1 MAIADRTYTL
11 SPEAQRMI
19 DDASC
24 FIDGRWERGEG
35 PETTKLNPTTG
46 QPLGR
51 FSAAGSG
58 QVQRAVQAAHR
69 AHTEGVWSRV
79 DPAERSATLF
89 RLAKL
94 MEDNAELL
102 KEVVVA
108 DVGSPISLAQSLQ
121 LEGALFNVRW
131 FAGAASRG
139 PDGWYEQG
147 MTIDEP
153 VGGTHPGLASTG
165 ILVREPIGVVAA
177 ITAYN
182 FPFTLAIWKMGGAL
196 AAGCTVVLQ
205 PSPRATLSTV
215 ALWRLIEQL
224 ELPAGVVNLV
234 LGDAEVGRQL
244 TTHPLVDM
252 VSFTGSDKV
261 GGEVMAQAGRS
272 IKKVVLELGGKS
284 ANILLPGT
292 DVKAAVAPSLLRLV
306 TNAGQRCGAT
316 SRIFVHD
323 ADYDAFTEAARDYWD
338 QLITGD
344 PRDPATIVGP
354 LIDERHR
361 EFVQS
366 HISRALEDGANV
378 VAGGADPPS
387 ELSGGFFVSPL
398 LLGGLANDSEFC
410 QEEQFG
416 PVGAVLRYSNVEEAI
431 ALANAS
437 RYGLNA
443 NVFGPTP
450 EAIRVARRI
459 KAGNV
464 TVNGGGR
471 IRPDAPWG
479 GYGHSG
485 VGREAGNEGFREF
498 FEIKHIQWPI
508 R

>member
-1 MAIADRTYTL
+1 MAITANTFTLGAD
-11 SPEAQRMI
+11 AQRMI
-19 DDASC
+19 DPAGC
-24 FIDGRWERGEG
+24 YIDGRWESGEG
-35 PETTKLNPTTG
+35 AGTTKLNPTTG
-46 QPLGR
+46 QPLGSFR
-51 FSAAGSG
+51 SASHD
-58 QVQRAVQAAHR
+58 QVDRAVQAAHR
-69 AHTEGVWSRV
+69 AHADGVWRSV
-79 DPAERSATLF
+79 DPAERSAVLF
-89 RLAKL
+89 KLAAS
-94 MEDNAELL
+94 MAEHGELL
-102 KEVVVA
+102 KEIVVA
-108 DVGSPISLAQSLQ
+108 DVGTPISLAQSLQ
-121 LEGALFNVRW
+121 LEGALFNIRW
-131 FAGAASRG
+131 FAAAAGRG

-182 FPFTLAIWKMGGAL
+182 FPFTLAIWKLGGAL

-224 ELPAGVVNLV
+224 GLPAGTVNLV
-234 LGDAEVGRQL
+234 LGDGDIGRRL

-252 VSFTGSDKV
+252 VTFTGSDGV
-261 GGEVMAQAGRS
+261 GGEVAAQAGRQ

-292 DVKAAVAPSLLRLV
+292 DVQAAVAPSLLRLV

-316 SRIFVHD
+316 SRIFVHER
-323 ADYDAFTEAARDYWD
+323 DYDDFVAAAQAYWP
-338 QLITGD
+338 QLTTGD

-354 LIDERHR
+354 LIDERHL
-361 EFVQS
+361 EFVRG
-366 HISRALEDGANV
+366 HIERALGGGATV
-378 VAGGADPPS
+378 LAGGGDPPA
-387 ELSGGFFVSPL
+387 EFAGGFFLSPV
-398 LLGGLANDSEFC
+398 LLGDLRNDSEFC

-416 PVGAVLRYSNVEEAI
+416 PVGAVLRYADVEQAVE
-431 ALANAS
+431 LANAS

-443 NVFGPTP
+443 NVFGPTA

-459 KAGNV
+459 RAGNV
-464 TVNGGGR
+464 TINGGGR

>member
-1 MAIADRTYTL
+1 MTL
-11 SPEAQRMI
+11 TDVTFALSSDAQRLI
-19 DDASC
+19 DEPGC
-24 FIDGRWERGEG
+24 FIDGHWDPGEA
-35 PETTKLNPTTG
+35 EATTKLNPTTG
-46 QPLGR
+46 EALGVFR
-51 FSAAGSG
+51 AASPA
-58 QVQRAVQAAHR
+58 QVDRAVAAAHR
-69 AHTEGVWSRV
+69 AHEQGVWRTV
-79 DPAERSATLF
+79 TPAERSAVLF
-89 RLAKL
+89 RLAAL
-94 MEDNAELL
+94 MEEHGELL
-102 KEVVVA
+102 KEIVVA
-108 DVGSPISLAQSLQ
+108 DVGTPVSLAQSLQ
-121 LEGALFNVRW
+121 REGALFTIRW
-131 FAGAASRG
+131 FAAAAGRG

-147 MTIDEP
+147 MSIDEP

-182 FPFTLAIWKMGGAL
+182 FPFTLAIWKLGGAL

-224 ELPAGVVNLV
+224 ELPAGTVNLV
-234 LGDAEVGRQL
+234 LGDADVGRRL

-252 VSFTGSDKV
+252 VTFTGSDRV
-261 GGEVMAQAGRS
+261 GGEVAAQAGRQ

-292 DVKAAVAPSLLRLV
+292 DVGAAVAPSLLRLV

-316 SRIFVHD
+316 SRIFVHEH
-323 ADYDAFTEAARDYWD
+323 DYDAFIEAAQAYWP

-354 LIDERHR
+354 LIDERHL
-361 EFVQS
+361 EFVRG
-366 HISRALEDGANV
+366 HIDRAIGGGATV
-378 VAGGADPPS
+378 LAGGGDPPA
-387 ELSGGFFVSPL
+387 EFPGGFFLNPV
-398 LLGGLANDSEFC
+398 LLGDVDNDGEFC

-416 PVGAVLRYSNVEEAI
+416 PVGAVLRYADVEEAV

-459 KAGNV
+459 RAGNV

>member
-11 SPEAQRMI
+11 SAEAQRLI
-19 DDASC
+19 EQPGC
-24 FIDGRWERGEG
+24 FIDGRWETGEG

-51 FSAAGSG
+51 FAAASSA
-58 QVQRAVQAAHR
+58 QLERAAEAARR
-69 AHTEGVWSRV
+69 AHEQGVWSRV
-79 DPAERSATLF
+79 DPAQRSAALF
-89 RLAKL
+89 RLAEL
-94 MEDNAELL
+94 MEDNAEQL

-108 DVGSPISLAQSLQ
+108 DVGSPVSLAGSLQ

-131 FAGAASRG
+131 FAGAAARG

-147 MTIDEP
+147 MTVDEP

-165 ILVREPIGVVAA
+165 MLVREPIGVVAA

-205 PSPRATLSTV
+205 PSPRAALSTI
-215 ALWRLIEQL
+215 ALWRLVHQL
-224 ELPAGVVNLV
+224 ELPPGVVNLV
-234 LGDAEVGRQL
+234 LGDADLGRQL

-252 VSFTGSDKV
+252 VTFTGSDQV
-261 GGEVMAQAGRS
+261 GREVMAQAGGS

-292 DVKAAVAPSLLRLV
+292 DVDAAIGPSLLRLV

-323 ADYDAFTEAARDYWD
+323 DDYDAFVEAARGYWD
-338 QLITGD
+338 QLVTGD
-344 PRDPATIVGP
+344 PRDPATVVGP
-354 LIDERHR
+354 LIDEHHR
-361 EFVQS
+361 TFVRG
-366 HISRALEDGANV
+366 HIERALATGATV
-378 VAGGADPPS
+378 VAGGGAPASVLD
-387 ELSGGFFVSPL
+387 GGFFINPV

-410 QEEQFG
+410 QNEQFG
-416 PVGAVLRYSNVEEAI
+416 PVGAVLRYRDVDEAI
-431 ALANAS
+431 SLANAS

-443 NVFGPTP
+443 NVFGPTA

-459 KAGNV
+459 RAGNV
-464 TVNGGGR
+464 TINGGGR